1 MGRNFAFIDFSVSGI
16 ISNNKKHKIAHVL
29 NTWAGL
35 VCLYICYIGHI
46 GKSVLIPGSEKL
58 SHGCLDS
65 KNLLNIYL
73 MKITKVEAIE
83 ILDSRGNPTVEA
95 DITLEDGTQAW
106 AMVPSGASTGEREA
120 AELRDGDKNRYR
132 GKGVLK
138 AVDNINN
145 LIANEIIGKCFVSQ
159 REFDYLMIDL
169 DGTPG
174 KSKLGANAILA
185 LSMAYARAK
194 ASSMKQPL
202 YQYLGGSNGCVLPVP
217 CMNVINGG
225 KHADNNVDF
234 QEFMIAP
241 HNAPSFRE
249 AIRMGEEVFHTL
261 KSILNGKGYSTGVG
275 DEGGFAPNLKSN
287 EEAVEVILE
296 AIIKAGY
303 VPGSD
308 VSICLDPA
316 TSELWE
322 DGKYKMFKSTG
333 KLFTSEEMIRMWED
347 WTSQY
352 PIVLLEDGLAENDWD
367 GWKALTSTLGQKIEL
382 VGDDL
387 FCTNKKILQ
396 EGIDKGIANSILVK
410 LNQIGTVTETLETME
425 LARNNGYNC
434 FVSHRSGETV
444 DTFIADLTVGLNA
457 GHIKTG
463 SGCRGERIEKFN
475 QFLRIEHQLKG
486 NSLFAGKKT
495 FKNVQ

>member
-1 MGRNFAFIDFSVSGI
+1 
-16 ISNNKKHKIAHVL
+16 
-29 NTWAGL
+29 
-35 VCLYICYIGHI
+35 
-46 GKSVLIPGSEKL
+46 
-58 SHGCLDS
+58 
-65 KNLLNIYL
+65 

-95 DITLEDGTQAW
+95 DLTLEDGTQAR

-120 AELRDGDKNRYR
+120 SELRDGDKSRYG

-138 AVDNINN
+138 AVENVNT
-145 LIANEIIGKCFVSQ
+145 LIAKEIVGKSFISQ
-159 REFDYLMIDL
+159 RELDYQMIDL
-169 DGTPG
+169 DGTPN

-185 LSMAYARAK
+185 VSMAYARAK
-194 ASSMKQPL
+194 AMSMKLPL
-202 YQYLGGSNGCVLPVP
+202 SQYLGGSNAYVLPVP

-249 AIRMGEEVFHTL
+249 AIRRGEEVFHSL
-261 KSILNGKGYSTGVG
+261 KSVLNSKGYSTGVG
-275 DEGGFAPNLKSN
+275 DEGGFAPDLKSN

-303 VPGSD
+303 KPGTD

-316 TSELWE
+316 TSELW
-322 DGKYKMFKSTG
+322 DNGKYKLFKSTG
-333 KLFTSEEMIRMWED
+333 NLLTSDEMIKMWEN
-347 WTSQY
+347 WIRQY
-352 PIVLLEDGLAENDWD
+352 PIVLLEDGLAENDWA
-367 GWKALTSTLGQKIEL
+367 GWQVLTKELGHKIEL
-382 VGDDL
+382 VGDDI

-396 EGIDKGIANSILVK
+396 EGIDKNVANSILIK

-444 DTFIADLTVGLNA
+444 DTFISDLTVGLNA

-475 QFLRIEHQLKG
+475 QFIRIEHQLAG
-486 NSLFAGKKT
+486 NSVFAGKKT
-495 FKNVQ
+495 FKNAQ